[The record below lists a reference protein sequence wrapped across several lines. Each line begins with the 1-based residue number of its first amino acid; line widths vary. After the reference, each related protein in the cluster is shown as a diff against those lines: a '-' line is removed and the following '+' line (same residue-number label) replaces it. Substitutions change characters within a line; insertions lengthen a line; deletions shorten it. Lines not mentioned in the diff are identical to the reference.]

1 VISYWC
7 CLQVARSHLARL
19 RCQMVADREA
29 HAAALLRFERR
40 LQLEQHKARMLQEA
54 GGCGLCSDC

>member
-1 VISYWC
+1 VGC
-7 CLQVARSHLARL
+7 CLQVARRHLAGARRQL
-19 RCQMVADREA
+19 VADREA

-54 GGCGLCSDC
+54 GVWFG